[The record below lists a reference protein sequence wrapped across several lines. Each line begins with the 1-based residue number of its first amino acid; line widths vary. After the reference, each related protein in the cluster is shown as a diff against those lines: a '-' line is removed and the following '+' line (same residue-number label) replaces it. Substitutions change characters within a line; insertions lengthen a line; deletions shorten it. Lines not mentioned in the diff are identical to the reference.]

1 MIREIIA
8 FSLLIALLVLSLI
21 NVKYMENKTELLAGE
36 IKEAHELYQ
45 KGDNKEAAS
54 LVEESL
60 NNWLNWESYS
70 HIMLRHSEIDVITGA
85 YYELLEELEGEDK
98 VTDASF
104 GALTETL
111 NDIVKKERFTLGS
124 LL

>member
-8 FSLLIALLVLSLI
+8 FSLLVALLALSLV
-21 NVKYMENKTELLAGE
+21 NVKYIENKTEHLAEE
-36 IKEAHELYQ
+36 IQEAHELYE
-45 KGDNKEAAS
+45 KGDNEEAAS
-54 LVEESL
+54 HVEKSL
-60 NNWLNWESYS
+60 NDWLNWESYS

-98 VTDASF
+98 VTGASF
-104 GALTETL
+104 DALIETL
-111 NDIVKKERFTLGS
+111 NDIVNKERVSLGS

>member
-8 FSLLIALLVLSLI
+8 FSLLVALLALSLV
-21 NVKYMENKTELLAGE
+21 NVTYIENKTELLAGE
-36 IKEAHELYQ
+36 INEAHELYQ
-45 KGDNKEAAS
+45 KGDNEEAAAR
-54 LVEESL
+54 VEKSL
-60 NNWLNWESYS
+60 NDWLSWESYS

-85 YYELLEELEGEDK
+85 YYELLEQLEGEEK

-104 GALTETL
+104 DALIETL
-111 NDIVKKERFTLGS
+111 NDIVKKERVTFGS